1 MDQHPVPNS
10 LAKLYPKKLDSFIKN
25 SLSKRKKIRQAE
37 EDRNL
42 EKIQKRGVN
51 IMGPLSWIWMGVNS
65 MKDSTSSKVDF
76 DGLTQAVEQAI
87 ILVVQAAY
95 NIVDG

>member
-1 MDQHPVPNS
+1 
-10 LAKLYPKKLDSFIKN
+10 
-25 SLSKRKKIRQAE
+25 
-37 EDRNL
+37 
-42 EKIQKRGVN
+42 
-51 IMGPLSWIWMGVNS
+51 MGPLSWIWMGVNS